1 MRPSQGAQLCTRRSP
16 RPHLPPP
23 PRRTG
28 RHHRR
33 SPPPGTGHVAAPAF
47 SFPSSSS
54 LPLTISLSLPLQRRH
69 GCPELCRQPRRVNPA
84 GSSRPCPDPH
94 PPLRRAPDSA
104 TTKPPIR
111 RPSPA
116 RLGWT
121 GEVSDLPL

>member
-1 MRPSQGAQLCTRRSP
+1 CIRPVVRFRGKNTCARARELSSAPGARPDPIFLRR
-16 RPHLPPP
+16 L
-23 PRRTG
+23 
-28 RHHRR
+28 
-33 SPPPGTGHVAAPAF
+33 AAPAGI
-47 SFPSSSS
+47 
-54 LPLTISLSLPLQRRH
+54 TGDHRHREQRRH